1 MKILIPILAT
11 LCLSLWGNIA
21 AGEDDQATL
30 VADEVTVDGDGN
42 LIATGDVEI
51 YFRGESLTAPKVVYD
66 STNDRIDI
74 EALFCTSTKM
84 ATKWKG

>member
-11 LCLSLWGNIA
+11 LFLTLWGNIA
-21 AGEDDQATL
+21 VGEEDQATL

-66 STNDRIDI
+66 ATNDRIDI
-74 EALFCTSTKM
+74 EGPLLYITKM
-84 ATKWKG
+84 AMKWKG